1 MNIDCAKASLK
12 SIKVSPRKL
21 SLVAN
26 LIKNTKVSYALTQLS
41 FCQKRISNDVK
52 KCLQSAVANAENNF
66 GMDIDNLYV
75 FSVDVGKALFAK
87 RVMPRARGRS
97 ARVEKKYS
105 RLSIALCD
113 YSYFVKVRKSAFLK
127 VNKDKGL

>member
-1 MNIDCAKASLK
+1 MNNDCAKASLK

-21 SLVAN
+21 SLVTN

-41 FCQKRISNDVK
+41 FCQKRISYDVK
-52 KCLQSAVANAENNF
+52 KCLQSAVANAEHNL
-66 GMDIDNLYV
+66 GMDIDNLYIL
-75 FSVDVGKALFAK
+75 SIEVGKALFAK

-105 RLSIALCD
+105 RLGITICD
-113 YSYFVKVRKSAFLK
+113 YSHFSTIRKSSLVK
-127 VNKDKGL
+127 VNKDNRL